1 MNLQEGQFILTFISS
16 YDQFQLPLQSR
27 DLTSMMT
34 LLGLVRMCTLPQGV
48 ANSVECMMNDMNKV
62 LRDFIPDK
70 TIIFLHDIFIKGC
83 TNVGVPMICCQ
94 SHS

>member
-1 MNLQEGQFILTFISS
+1 
-16 YDQFQLPLQSR
+16 
-27 DLTSMMT
+27 
-34 LLGLVRMCTLPQGV
+34 MCTLPQGV

-83 TNVGVPMICCQ
+83 TNVGVLMICCQ